1 MSQCILA
8 AKASHSSFTQFSEVT
23 FWLFSFLGGDQSYLE
38 NLIYFVD
45 VFQGNG
51 PARSPS
57 HLHGQYLSIRAYNC
71 VFSLHSFF
79 FSPTLHGLGTL
90 VLLPG
95 SEPGPPQ

>member
-23 FWLFSFLGGDQSYLE
+23 FWLFSFLGGGQSYLE

-45 VFQGNG
+45 IFQGNG

-57 HLHGQYLSIRAYNC
+57 QVHGQYLSIRAYNC
-71 VFSLHSFF
+71 VFSPHSFF
-79 FSPTLHGLGTL
+79 FFFPDTVHGLGTL
-90 VLLPG
+90 VLPPG
-95 SEPGPPQ
+95 SEPQ

>member
-8 AKASHSSFTQFSEVT
+8 AKASLSSFAPFPEVT
-23 FWLFSFLGGDQSYLE
+23 FWLFSFLGGGQSYLE

-57 HLHGQYLSIRAYNC
+57 PVHGQYLQSELIT
-71 VFSLHSFF
+71 VFSLRTPF
-79 FSPTLHGLGTL
+79 PPRPDTLHGLDLSSPTMG
-90 VLLPG
+90 
-95 SEPGPPQ
+95 